1 MFNGKIAK
9 LLKLIVK
16 EERETMNLEKEIK
29 EILGNDAKISQ
40 DGFNKNEYQIEWLV
54 ATEPTVLTFDV
65 KEKTINTDK
74 KLFKTLNLKQKAKLT
89 KVVLSYIFE
98 EK

>member
-1 MFNGKIAK
+1 MN
-9 LLKLIVK
+9 
-16 EERETMNLEKEIK
+16 NLEKEIK

-40 DGFNKNEYQIEWLV
+40 DGFNKFEYQIEHFV
-54 ATEPTVLTFDV
+54 DCEPVVLSFNV
-65 KEKTINTDK
+65 NEKTINTDK
-74 KLFKTLNLKQKAKLT
+74 KLFKTLTFEQKAKLT

>member
-9 LLKLIVK
+9 LLKLIAK
-16 EERETMNLEKEIK
+16 KERETMNNLEKEIK

-54 ATEPTVLTFDV
+54 ATEPTVLTFNV

-74 KLFKTLNLKQKAKLT
+74 KLFKTLNLEQKTELT
-89 KVVLSYIFE
+89 KTILEYIFD
-98 EK
+98 